1 MRRHDYII
9 WKERQNDF
17 GREGIKVAN
26 YSTGTTSCSKKCY
39 AVKEVAQML
48 GVSKSQVYEY
58 VYRKKIPA
66 KRLGK
71 RILIP
76 ADYVEQFF

>member
-1 MRRHDYII
+1 M
-9 WKERQNDF
+9 
-17 GREGIKVAN
+17 AA
-26 YSTGTTSCSKKCY
+26 YSTGTTCIKKCY
-39 AVKEVAQML
+39 AVKEVAQIL
-48 GVSKSQVYEY
+48 GVSKSQVYEF

-76 ADYVEQFF
+76 ADFVEQFF